1 MTAHCCSLVGQ
12 AASSFTRKAFTLNE
26 APLQLYIVCAGFPS
40 LSHLLLCC
48 CFSCVC
54 VGSACFKLVRRV
66 LIYDP
71 PSFLSPFT
79 KRLPLKMYQLSSTS
93 LEEIRQWV
101 SNGFHISDTL
111 KLIFFAL
118 KNDVEREKISKRME
132 NWNLPLEYRAY
143 LMPIPLNISTGHA
156 YTIILFFFLPG
167 SSLLIFVVA
176 KICKSFLY

>member
-1 MTAHCCSLVGQ
+1 MKHLYNCTSCVQGSHPSPICFYVDAFLV
-12 AASSFTRKAFTLNE
+12 
-26 APLQLYIVCAGFPS
+26 
-40 LSHLLLCC
+40 
-48 CFSCVC
+48 CVC

-71 PSFLSPFT
+71 PRFLSPFT
-79 KRLPLKMYQLSSTS
+79 KRLPLKIYQLSSTS

-101 SNGFHISDTL
+101 SNGFYISDTF

-118 KNDVEREKISKRME
+118 KNDVEREKISKRMK

-156 YTIILFFFLPG
+156 YTIRLFFFP
-167 SSLLIFVVA
+167 SR
-176 KICKSFLY
+176 

>member
-1 MTAHCCSLVGQ
+1 MKH
-12 AASSFTRKAFTLNE
+12 
-26 APLQLYIVCAGFPS
+26 LYNCI
-40 LSHLLLCC
+40 
-48 CFSCVC
+48 SCVQGSHPSSIC
-54 VGSACFKLVRRV
+54 FYVHVFLICIGSACFKLVRRV

-71 PSFLSPFT
+71 PSSLSLFT
-79 KRLPLKMYQLSSTS
+79 KRLPLRIYQLSTTS

-101 SNGFHISDTL
+101 SSGFHISNTL

-118 KNDVEREKISKRME
+118 KNGVEREKISKRME
-132 NWNLPLEYRAY
+132 NRNLPLESRAY

-156 YTIILFFFLPG
+156 YTIILFFFFPLPG

>member
-1 MTAHCCSLVGQ
+1 MKHLYNCTSCVQGSHPSPICFYVDAFLV
-12 AASSFTRKAFTLNE
+12 
-26 APLQLYIVCAGFPS
+26 
-40 LSHLLLCC
+40 
-48 CFSCVC
+48 CVC

-71 PSFLSPFT
+71 PSFLSSFT

-156 YTIILFFFLPG
+156 YTIILFFSFQ
-167 SSLLIFVVA
+167 VA
-176 KICKSFLY
+176 VY